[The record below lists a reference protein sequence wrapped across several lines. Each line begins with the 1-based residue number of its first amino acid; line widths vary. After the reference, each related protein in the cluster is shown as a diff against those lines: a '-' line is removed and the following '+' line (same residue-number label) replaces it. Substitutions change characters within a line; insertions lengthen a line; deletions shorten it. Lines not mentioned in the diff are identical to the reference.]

1 MSNNEERTQMAT
13 LENMVVGDGQS
24 VTDLLSEMLKE
35 CGVEGFFGGL
45 ELKFENGRLSTCR
58 ITRLFKPRNSL
69 SHRSRYDGQQRQR

>member
-1 MSNNEERTQMAT
+1 MAM
-13 LENMVVGDGQS
+13 LENMVVGDGQT

-35 CGVEGFFGGL
+35 CGAEGFFGGL

-69 SHRSRYDGQQRQR
+69 SSRSKYDGQQRQR